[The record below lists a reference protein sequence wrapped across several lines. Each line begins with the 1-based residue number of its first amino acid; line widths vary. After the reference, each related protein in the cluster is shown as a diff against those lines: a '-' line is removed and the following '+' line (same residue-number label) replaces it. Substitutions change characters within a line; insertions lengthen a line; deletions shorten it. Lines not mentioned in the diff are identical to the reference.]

1 MSGENSV
8 ITLYRRKMLTKITSG
23 VVSTIPKVTH
33 IAFGEGGIDEEGSV
47 IAPLETQTKL
57 KSEFCRYYIDSATYP
72 IETTARYT
80 VTVPREEQ
88 AGKSFSE
95 MGLIDADGNL
105 CAVKNMLPKVK
116 DEDVIFTFEFDDEF

>member
-1 MSGENSV
+1 MSSQNSV

-23 VVSTIPKVTH
+23 AVSTIPKITH
-33 IAFGEGGIDEEGSV
+33 IAFGEGGIDEDGSV
-47 IAPLETQTKL
+47 AAPSETQTEL
-57 KSEFCRYYIDSATYP
+57 KSEFCSYPIDSVTYP

-95 MGLIDADGNL
+95 MGLIDAEGNL